1 MASGLCAE
9 LGSAANRRNTD
20 DEMEMALSATAGV
33 LAASGKCSSSQA
45 GKSTESLAEE
55 DASLRGIG
63 REIQSSDDGGGSVDA
78 DAAPRGI
85 GREIQS
91 SDDDCDADAPVQALT
106 AAVSR
111 DCVCVSSSINDR
123 LNCRLRM
130 EQSSMASVGEMDA
143 LSWERSPRML
153 VSWRNARAVES
164 SAVFLSDL
172 AGDAL
177 KRLQNDDAMRWNC
190 DVSTLG
196 CRR

>member
-9 LGSAANRRNTD
+9 LGSAANRRNID
-20 DEMEMALSATAGV
+20 DEMETAFSATAWV

-63 REIQSSDDGGGSVDA
+63 REIQSSDDGGGSRSTVDA
-78 DAAPRGI
+78 DAASRGI

-153 VSWRNARAVES
+153 VS
-164 SAVFLSDL
+164 
-172 AGDAL
+172 
-177 KRLQNDDAMRWNC
+177 
-190 DVSTLG
+190 
-196 CRR
+196 